1 MQLTS
6 LSRIVMCCVRH
17 QRLDIGCLR
26 NYLWVSIN
34 IFFVKLT
41 SIKLSSTNATL
52 VCVLSDIK
60 SAVIFCICPVTDI
73 SAEVPPFGVKVC
85 VTIDLSSGQKVSPI
99 GDDIFRGHQM
109 GDRKGRGGQCLGL

>member
-1 MQLTS
+1 VLRKTPAAGHRLFKELS
-6 LSRIVMCCVRH
+6 LGF
-17 QRLDIGCLR
+17 DK
-26 NYLWVSIN
+26 Y
-34 IFFVKLT
+34 FFVKLT

-60 SAVIFCICPVTDI
+60 YAVIFCICPVTDI